1 MIINGSL
8 KGIRLEVLKNK
19 LVGEMF
25 REGESWCFI
34 YFDKRQL
41 SMLKPKK
48 YDLSSAILY
57 I

>member
-1 MIINGSL
+1 
-8 KGIRLEVLKNK
+8 
-19 LVGEMF
+19 MF

-48 YDLSSAILY
+48 YDLSSVILY
-57 I
+57 IWWPRKLNYLVKLKNAYVGRF

>member
-1 MIINGSL
+1 
-8 KGIRLEVLKNK
+8 
-19 LVGEMF
+19 MF
-25 REGESWCFI
+25 REGESWCFS